1 MLDEIIVLVFNSY
14 VLIFE
19 VIIINIYYIISH
31 FVFLFLS
38 FNINIVV
45 LTFNFV
51 VFIPFVIYFY
61 IKIYH

>member
-1 MLDEIIVLVFNSY
+1 MLDEIIIFVFNSY

-38 FNINIVV
+38 FNINNVFLI
-45 LTFNFV
+45 FNFV